1 MRVLAV
7 AQAFKGTLPASAV
20 AKAVTDGL
28 ESAGVR
34 FTVLTGSDGGDGLL
48 DAIGS
53 KALRRTEHR
62 VTDAWGREIEAHAV
76 WLDAGEA
83 VIESR
88 EVCGFGGVGATRCDP
103 LRGTTRG
110 VGELIAALARAGARR
125 IHVGLGGSATVDGG
139 VGMARAWAGVTTGVV
154 RERRRANRRAVR
166 RL

>member
-53 KALRRTEHR
+53 RTLGVAR
-62 VTDAWGREIEAHAV
+62 SKRTP
-76 WLDAGEA
+76 
-83 VIESR
+83 
-88 EVCGFGGVGATRCDP
+88 CGSM
-103 LRGTTRG
+103 L
-110 VGELIAALARAGARR
+110 
-125 IHVGLGGSATVDGG
+125 
-139 VGMARAWAGVTTGVV
+139 
-154 RERRRANRRAVR
+154 ERR
-166 RL
+166 